1 MAPRIS
7 STGRNPGRRGSVP
20 DAPTDY
26 PMPPPTRTQ
35 QIGWFVLLTFL
46 LALVLLRWLRL
57 A

>member
-1 MAPRIS
+1 MEWPRGARARAGI
-7 STGRNPGRRGSVP
+7 PAAVVQH
-20 DAPTDY
+20 